1 MQAYK
6 DQHLTQSVSLS
17 TCTAEGEGD
26 LDTVPA
32 LDVDTAPAPPPGAV
46 QESQSMGSNDR
57 HDTQH
62 QPEG

>member
-1 MQAYK
+1 MQAFK
-6 DQHLTQSVSLS
+6 NQHITQSVSLS

-32 LDVDTAPAPPPGAV
+32 LDMDTAPALPPGAGH
-46 QESQSMGSNDR
+46 ESQSMGSNDE